1 MKVQSVLY
9 NYIILLN
16 WEKKIKYTIWTTSA
30 SPLYAP
36 PPPPPPPPPTH
47 PPPPPPLK
55 MKKTPNSLQKIFW
68 EPKIFSK
75 IQGEEHHEDI
85 RS

>member
-1 MKVQSVLY
+1 MDNKC
-9 NYIILLN
+9 
-16 WEKKIKYTIWTTSA
+16 K
-30 SPLYAP
+30 SPICTGP
-36 PPPPPPPPPTH
+36 P

>member
-1 MKVQSVLY
+1 MDNKC
-9 NYIILLN
+9 
-16 WEKKIKYTIWTTSA
+16 K
-30 SPLYAP
+30 SPICTA
-36 PPPPPPPPPTH
+36 
-47 PPPPPPLK
+47 PPLK

-85 RS
+85 CS

>member
-16 WEKKIKYTIWTTSA
+16 WEKRLSIQYGQQVQVPYMHS
-30 SPLYAP
+30 
-36 PPPPPPPPPTH
+36 
-47 PPPPPPLK
+47 PLK
-55 MKKTPNSLQKIFW
+55 MKKTPNSLQKFFW